1 MTSTSTIAKQQIA
14 DKVEQWTQMLCEA
27 LKQDYITYSINS
39 HKRSISINGDET
51 NYHAE
56 SIDKLMNGECDY
68 DFVIESGRKY
78 HKIVMVNNQRSAH
91 AFVDKQT
98 GEVYKAASW
107 KAPAKGVR
115 FDLRIINQRES
126 VLEKCD
132 WSGGYLYS

>member
-14 DKVEQWTQMLCEA
+14 DKVELWTQMLCEA
-27 LKQDYITYSINS
+27 LKQNYITYCINM
-39 HKRSISINGDET
+39 HKRSISKDGDVT

-132 WSGGYLYS
+132 WSGGYLYM